1 MATAVKHRRR
11 AVRAVT
17 KVAHPIPRRSLA
29 NTVSRIATSPQ
40 ARAAFV
46 TIGAIGLTAIAVAV
60 VGPKRIEKD
69 VIKPLRDRL
78 EPQAEKL
85 WEDSKPLRDQIAGL
99 FKSAPPSGRERLVR
113 NFQSWIGHFHAS

>member
-17 KVAHPIPRRSLA
+17 KVAHATPRRSLA